1 MYTVLRLHGVSRI
14 LRAQNLP
21 SEPEWIHSP
30 YDISVQVVQSYVTQ
44 NYSCG
49 PVEVI

>member
-1 MYTVLRLHGVSRI
+1 MYTVLRLQGVSRI
-14 LRAQNLP
+14 LRALDP